1 LFEASELLPV
11 NPRAAPRRDGAW
23 RAAEHERWRAFV
35 AAAAELG

>member
-1 LFEASELLPV
+1 LVDAGELLPF
-11 NPRAAPRRDGAW
+11 NRRGATRRDGAW